1 MVLPRL
7 DRGAPGTIYQAMSKF
22 SPLAAFGQFAAGR
35 LFLFRK
41 EVGTLFRAF
50 FHPATPFPL
59 KAAMLFVVFYL
70 VSPFDLIP
78 DFIPFA
84 GWMDDLVLVPLAVSF
99 IVSLLPLEVTAK
111 KVPVTVPARR
121 R

>member
-1 MVLPRL
+1 
-7 DRGAPGTIYQAMSKF
+7 MSKL
-22 SPLAAFGQFAAGR
+22 SPLTAFGQFAAGR

-50 FHPATPFPL
+50 FHPATPLPL
-59 KAAMLFVVFYL
+59 KAAMLLVVFYL

-78 DFIPFA
+78 DFIPLA
-84 GWMDDLVLVPLAVSF
+84 GWMDDLVLVPLAVSV
-99 IVSLLPLEVTAK
+99 IVGLLPLEVTGK